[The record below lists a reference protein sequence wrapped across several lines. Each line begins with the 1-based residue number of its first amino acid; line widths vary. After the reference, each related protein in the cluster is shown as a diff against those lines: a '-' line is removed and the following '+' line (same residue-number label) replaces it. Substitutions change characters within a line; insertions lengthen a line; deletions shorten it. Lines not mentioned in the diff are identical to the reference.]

1 MHPILVLSPA
11 LTSRKVIVPPRPY
24 SWMSLCSYL
33 LCFPK
38 TRLPCFSLF
47 LLISLPVTWPPR
59 VWMPFLFHSS
69 FLGVLVL
76 FWFLFLSSL
85 PLHLFFHPSI
95 LPKYGEVFL
104 PFLEEV
110 WGLLPAFSIC
120 SVRIILHVIFFFYI
134 FVGGQLH
141 VPLLCHLDS
150 SRTCTFSTHTFF
162 VTIKRDKPVLL
173 MPVSNMCVAM
183 AGRAL
188 QCIFS

>member
-1 MHPILVLSPA
+1 MLFSVPADLPASHMASKGVDAFPLSQLLFRSAGLVLIP
-11 LTSRKVIVPPRPY
+11 
-24 SWMSLCSYL
+24 
-33 LCFPK
+33 
-38 TRLPCFSLF
+38 FSLF
-47 LLISLPVTWPPR
+47 PPPASFFSRFYSTQVWRGFFALFGRSLRTSASIQY
-59 VWMPFLFHSS
+59 MLCENHSTR
-69 FLGVLVL
+69 
-76 FWFLFLSSL
+76 
-85 PLHLFFHPSI
+85 
-95 LPKYGEVFL
+95 K
-104 PFLEEV
+104 
-110 WGLLPAFSIC
+110 
-120 SVRIILHVIFFFYI
+120 FFFLYI